1 MAELATLA
9 RPYANAVFDLAS
21 QRDALDRW
29 SRMLS
34 LAAAAVAE
42 PAVEAMIESPAVPD
56 AAKAHQLIELVRD
69 ELDDAGRR
77 FLHAL
82 ADNKRL
88 PLLPEI
94 GAQFDALKAEA
105 ERVLDVEIASAVPLT
120 ETELA
125 SFTDALKR
133 RHERDIEVSTV
144 VDETLIGGAIV
155 RAGDTVVDGS
165 VRGKLDKLAESLT
178 RT

>member
-9 RPYANAVFDLAS
+9 RPYANAIFDLAS
-21 QRDALDRW
+21 ERDALERW

-42 PAVEAMIESPAVPD
+42 PTVQALIEAPAVTD
-56 AAKAHQLIELVRD
+56 AQKAHALIDVVRD
-69 ELDDAGRR
+69 EIDDAGRR
-77 FLHAL
+77 FLHTL
-82 ADNKRL
+82 AENKRL

-94 GAQFDALKAEA
+94 GGQFETLKADA

-120 ETELA
+120 DAELNG
-125 SFTDALKR
+125 FTDALKR
-133 RHERDIEVSTV
+133 RYERDIQVSTV
-144 VDETLIGGAIV
+144 VDEDLIGGAVV

>member
-21 QRDALDRW
+21 ERDALERW
-29 SRMLS
+29 SRMLG
-34 LAAAAVAE
+34 LAAAAVVE
-42 PAVEAMIESPAVPD
+42 PAVQALIESPAVQD
-56 AAKAHQLIELVRD
+56 EQKAHGLIDLVRD

-77 FLHAL
+77 FLHTL

-94 GAQFDALKAEA
+94 AAQFDALKAEA
-105 ERVLDVEIASAVPLT
+105 ERVLDVEIASAVALT
-120 ETELA
+120 DTELA
-125 SFTDALKR
+125 GFTDALRR
-133 RHERDIEVSTV
+133 RHERDIQVSTV
-144 VDETLIGGAIV
+144 VDETLIGGAVV

>member
-21 QRDALDRW
+21 ERDGLERW
-29 SRMLS
+29 SHMLG
-34 LAAAAVAE
+34 LAAAAVGE
-42 PAVEAMIESPAVPD
+42 PVVQALIESPAVPD
-56 AAKAHQLIELVRD
+56 EQKAHGLIDLVRD

-77 FLHAL
+77 FLHTL

-94 GAQFDALKAEA
+94 ATQFETLKAEA

-120 ETELA
+120 DAELT